1 MWEVSAASPHI
12 VIQFNQQKW
21 WFNGDWTNKYD
32 LMGYVFAPNSTQQK
46 KHQKAGK
53 SGATSKFH
61 RRWLVIMGPIVTE
74 YSWDNG
80 IIGKKKPPAPHLRA
94 KTHGTWED
102 SPSDVWRY
110 EYEMDDVFWKKSSI
124 ILYVFGYLAI
134 IFGYLEEITYYMLN
148 NDLLLL
154 NTLFTFYYGRNNTLF
169 TII

>member
-12 VIQFNQQKW
+12 VIQFYQQKC

-61 RRWLVIMGPIVTE
+61 RRWVVIMGPIVTE

-80 IIGKKKPPAPHLRA
+80 IIGKKISGAASESENSWNLGRFSKRCLTIRVRN
-94 KTHGTWED
+94 G
-102 SPSDVWRY
+102 RR
-110 EYEMDDVFWKKSSI
+110 F
-124 ILYVFGYLAI
+124 
-134 IFGYLEEITYYMLN
+134 LEEIVYNIVCIWVFSN
-148 NDLLLL
+148 NIWV
-154 NTLFTFYYGRNNTLF
+154 FGRNHLLYVK
-169 TII
+169 